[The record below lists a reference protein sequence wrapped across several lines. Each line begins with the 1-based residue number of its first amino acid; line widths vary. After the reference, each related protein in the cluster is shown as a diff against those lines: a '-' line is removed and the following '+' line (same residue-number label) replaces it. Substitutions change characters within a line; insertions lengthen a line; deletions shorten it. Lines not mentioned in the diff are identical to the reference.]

1 MSTEGRFVLALGMMF
16 LVIWGTN
23 KLFPPILDEMPATAG
38 DSTGVGVDSSA
49 PVSVPSAPVPADGSM
64 EGAGAE
70 GAATEA
76 PSQPAAGL
84 QQTGDLPRPP
94 AQAVVVESPFYRFEF
109 SSRGATLESAELL
122 SYAALNGREGPVD
135 LLPEGVDAL
144 GKRLVVGG
152 DTVSLADLDFTADPA
167 DGLRLSEGDGPR
179 TLTFTAVPG
188 NSPLEVR
195 IAYTFR
201 PDDYLV
207 DVEAE
212 VGGVDRPLWLTGLGR
227 GLAFNEADSAQEAR
241 LMAWV
246 GNHLNRG
253 VRSTE
258 LRKVERPEVVDG
270 PWRWAGV
277 KSKYFVMAVLPGRET
292 TEDGPY
298 LGGVITVPG
307 VDDMRPAVDVSQAV
321 GADGRLA
328 YRLYLG
334 PQVYSRLQALGADM
348 EEVNPYGWKWLRPLI
363 RPFVAITLWILN
375 FLHDQLNVGYGWVL
389 VIFGVL
395 MRVLLWPLN
404 QKAMRAQM
412 RNMAVQPMV
421 KEIQTKYKDNPE
433 KLQKEMMRLYKE
445 YGFNPL
451 AGCLP
456 MLLPWPVLIA
466 LFFVFQNT
474 IELRGVP
481 FYWLPDL
488 SAKDPIYLLPIL
500 LAVSMFALQFISFR
514 SMPEAGKNP
523 QMKMMMYFM
532 PPFFGFIF
540 MQFPSGLNL
549 YYATAQLATIP
560 QQMLIARERKA
571 AAKAGPVKLDRG
583 GG

>member
-23 KLFPPILDEMPATAG
+23 KLFPPILDEMPATAV

-49 PVSVPSAPVPADGSM
+49 PVSVPSAVPTDGAT

-70 GAATEA
+70 GAATGA
-76 PSQPAAGL
+76 PTPPAAGL

-122 SYAALNGREGPVD
+122 AYAALNGREGPVD

-144 GKRLVVGG
+144 AKRLVVGG
-152 DTVSLADLDFTADPA
+152 DTVSLADLDFVAEPA

-195 IAYTFR
+195 IEYTFR
-201 PDDYLV
+201 PGDYLV

-212 VGGVDRPLWLTGLGR
+212 VGGMDRPLWLTGLGR

-241 LMAWV
+241 VMAWV

-292 TEDGPY
+292 SEDGPY

-307 VDDMRPAVDVSQAV
+307 VDAMRPAVDVSQAV

>member
-70 GAATEA
+70 GAATGA
-76 PSQPAAGL
+76 PTPPAAGL

>member
-1 MSTEGRFVLALGMMF
+1 MSTEGRFVLALGLMF

-23 KLFPPILDEMPATAG
+23 KMFPPIIDESTLPGADSVPAAVEPSPSDASGSAVEGGEVAG
-38 DSTGVGVDSSA
+38 PVDVGGL
-49 PVSVPSAPVPADGSM
+49 PVSGADVDQV
-64 EGAGAE
+64 A
-70 GAATEA
+70 
-76 PSQPAAGL
+76 
-84 QQTGDLPRPP
+84 DLPRPP
-94 AQAVVVESPFYRFEF
+94 AQAVVVESPTYRFEF
-109 SSRGATLESAELL
+109 SSRGASLESAELL
-122 SYAALNGREGPVD
+122 DYQALNGPDGPVQ
-135 LLPEGVDAL
+135 LLPEGTEAL
-144 GKRLVVGG
+144 SKALVVGN
-152 DTVSLADLDFTADPA
+152 DTLSLADLDFTVEPA
-167 DGLRLSEGDGPR
+167 DGLRLSPGDGPR
-179 TLTFTAVPG
+179 TLRFSYSSAD
-188 NSPLEVR
+188 SPLSVVLS
-195 IAYTFR
+195 YTFQ

-207 DVEAE
+207 E
-212 VGGVDRPLWLTGLGR
+212 VAADIQGADRPLLLTGLGR
-227 GLAFNEADSAQEAR
+227 GLAYNEADSAQEAR
-241 LMAWV
+241 VMSWV
-246 GNHLNRG
+246 GNHLNDG
-253 VRSTE
+253 VQATE
-258 LRKVERPEVVDG
+258 LRKVDRPRVHEG
-270 PWRWAGV
+270 PYRWAGV
-277 KSKYFVMAVLPGRET
+277 KSKYFVMAVLPGMEMG
-292 TEDGPY
+292 EDGPY
-298 LGGVITVPG
+298 LGGVVTVPG
-307 VDDMRPAVDVSQAV
+307 MDEMRPSIAVTQAV
-321 GADGRLA
+321 GAGGTLA

-363 RPFVAITLWILN
+363 RPFVSATLWILN
-375 FLHDQLNVGYGWVL
+375 FLHDSFNVGYGWVL

-395 MRVLLWPLN
+395 MRLLLWPLN

-412 RNMAVQPMV
+412 RNMAVQPLV

-488 SAKDPIYLLPIL
+488 SAKDPLFVLPII
-500 LAVSMFALQFISFR
+500 LAVSMFFLQFISFR

-540 MQFPSGLNL
+540 MNFPSGLNL
-549 YYATAQLATIP
+549 YYATANLATIP
-560 QQMLIARERKA
+560 QQILIARERKA
-571 AAKAGPVKLDRG
+571 AAKAGPVRVDRG
-583 GG
+583 DG

>member
-23 KLFPPILDEMPATAG
+23 KLFPPILDEMPATAV

-49 PVSVPSAPVPADGSM
+49 PVSVPSAVPTDGAT

-70 GAATEA
+70 GAATGA
-76 PSQPAAGL
+76 PTPPAAGL

-122 SYAALNGREGPVD
+122 AYAALNGREGPVD

-144 GKRLVVGG
+144 AKRLVVGG
-152 DTVSLADLDFTADPA
+152 DTVSLADLDFVAEPA

-195 IAYTFR
+195 IEYTFR

-212 VGGVDRPLWLTGLGR
+212 VGGMDRPLWLTGLGR

-241 LMAWV
+241 VMAWV

-292 TEDGPY
+292 SEDGPY

-307 VDDMRPAVDVSQAV
+307 VDAMRPAVDVSQAV

>member
-23 KLFPPILDEMPATAG
+23 KLFPPILDEMPATAV

-49 PVSVPSAPVPADGSM
+49 PVSVPSAVPTDGST

-70 GAATEA
+70 GAATGA
-76 PSQPAAGL
+76 PTPPAAGL

-122 SYAALNGREGPVD
+122 AYAALNGREGPVD

-144 GKRLVVGG
+144 AKRLVVGG
-152 DTVSLADLDFTADPA
+152 DTVSLADLDFVAEPA

-195 IAYTFR
+195 IEYTFR
-201 PDDYLV
+201 PGDYLV

-212 VGGVDRPLWLTGLGR
+212 VGGMDRPLWLTGLGR

-241 LMAWV
+241 VMAWV

-292 TEDGPY
+292 SEDGPY

-307 VDDMRPAVDVSQAV
+307 VDAMRPAVDVSQAV